1 MDDSNKFSAVFGT
14 NGGSGGGGGGGLTSV
29 DIQNTLYVAKNGN
42 DSTGVR
48 NDLSKPFLTIS
59 GASASSLSG
68 DAIYV
73 FSGTYQEVGTES
85 FVSLRMY
92 YLELGVVVSNEL
104 SPVIDDSSQPKVL
117 KIYGQGEIR
126 GGGGDTGDGVGGVAL
141 FEEETQLYLQC
152 KTITTNKY
160 QWSINVENILCEIDV
175 FEILLQTGG
184 NGIKV
189 IEDTRGYINFNT
201 FYSGRDGGDNI
212 NISLEN
218 VGGVNETPAFFLRGQ
233 KATIDFTATAL
244 GGSGIVLDSKASV
257 GLKNTIVVEID
268 EIQVLAPETSTYL
281 TINDAGTTGIVRF
294 NNTRIF
300 VTPSIRTNRIIVADG
315 DVYFRNVTIQNGGGI
330 ELTGTTRSSNF
341 VMFNCNMVSDTPCIT
356 TNNTGVKVNLM
367 NSTFYNTRLSGAPT
381 TGVIFLNAAQFGF
394 FHVNNVILYAQ
405 DPASNNSI
413 ASLSA
418 ATISIQGFFGSN
430 SAMTTNILN
439 NIAGTTNTVD
449 SDILLPNII

>member
-160 QWSINVENILCEIDV
+160 QWSINVENPL
-175 FEILLQTGG
+175 
-184 NGIKV
+184 
-189 IEDTRGYINFNT
+189 
-201 FYSGRDGGDNI
+201 
-212 NISLEN
+212 
-218 VGGVNETPAFFLRGQ
+218 
-233 KATIDFTATAL
+233 
-244 GGSGIVLDSKASV
+244 
-257 GLKNTIVVEID
+257 
-268 EIQVLAPETSTYL
+268 
-281 TINDAGTTGIVRF
+281 
-294 NNTRIF
+294 
-300 VTPSIRTNRIIVADG
+300 
-315 DVYFRNVTIQNGGGI
+315 
-330 ELTGTTRSSNF
+330 
-341 VMFNCNMVSDTPCIT
+341 
-356 TNNTGVKVNLM
+356 
-367 NSTFYNTRLSGAPT
+367 
-381 TGVIFLNAAQFGF
+381 
-394 FHVNNVILYAQ
+394 
-405 DPASNNSI
+405 
-413 ASLSA
+413 
-418 ATISIQGFFGSN
+418 
-430 SAMTTNILN
+430 
-439 NIAGTTNTVD
+439 
-449 SDILLPNII
+449 